1 MILTIFHIYRY
12 AEQLGL
18 SYDLFQLVNSGAAFT
33 AAILLICYSVSCIR
47 GRTYGAVRPSLF
59 VSENCFSGSGIIIIL
74 IIAAQLNLG

>member
-1 MILTIFHIYRY
+1 MFFCRY

-33 AAILLICYSVSCIR
+33 AAILLICYSVSCIK

-59 VSENCFSGSGIIIIL
+59 VSYKYFWASWFL
-74 IIAAQLNLG
+74 Q